1 MATEEFNYLHN
12 KIFQVFF
19 ILKWSI
25 FCLMHISLF
34 VVLLFLI
41 WWFQIQPF
49 EVADKVTNALTNSL
63 LPNIFVV
70 WGFLGLSGGTILWLY
85 ARAWNWLFAIWSN
98 HFIFNKH
105 GKS

>member
-12 KIFQVFF
+12 KTFQVFF

-25 FCLMHISLF
+25 FCLMHVFLF

-49 EVADKVTNALTNSL
+49 EVSDRVTSALINSPL
-63 LPNIFVV
+63 SNIWLV
-70 WGFLGLSGGTILWLY
+70 WGFLGFSGATIIWLY
-85 ARAWNWLFAIWSN
+85 ARAWNWLFATLSN

-105 GKS
+105 GIS